1 MKIIKLFLLLFL
13 SSFAF
18 NMMAQ
23 SCELDNLTVLLN
35 PCDGEEF
42 SINYDFTFS
51 EPTSSEYRLFVDGE
65 EIGVYPYHLRNIEVA
80 LEGALPR
87 NITVRV
93 EDSTDSDCFA
103 ETSFNFLG
111 CDPGSCSITI
121 NDVDT
126 ESSSCFG
133 DGTFDIDVDY
143 DFSVENG
150 TLLNVYANGVW
161 IETVEANDTQS
172 LYLLSFI
179 KGVGDIET
187 LTISVADFPACSAEF
202 EFETVECSGCNISNI
217 EVEISD
223 CSNGEFYAT
232 IDFDIVN
239 STSTFI
245 LGGNGETYGNFSYDE
260 LPVTV
265 GPLAA
270 SPDIEYE
277 FLIIDVDASQCFN
290 FYNLGVVVC
299 NEFQC
304 QISNLSADNMTCNG
318 ESAYDV
324 MINFDA
330 SGTPSNDFEISF
342 NGSVIDTVNIDDL
355 PYLIENIEATTP
367 GSDEVTVCAIGD
379 EECCETINIQRP
391 NCSCELS
398 EIEVLS
404 VGCEDNEEDYFVEL
418 RLESSLGA
426 GTSFDVTVN
435 GIAFTTLIDVQ
446 GTFEIRD
453 IILGTGDVDEITIC
467 STLDPTC
474 CISVDV
480 TKPNCETACPIES
493 IEVTAGACDELLFP
507 ATITIDYTG
516 EDTDFLIIEVNGDIV
531 GTFPASSFP
540 GTVSGL
546 LGDGETDYNVEVFTE
561 DRSCSQSF
569 TLEAVDCS
577 SSITEGVLNGEISSR
592 IYNGELIMDYS
603 IQSFERADCSL
614 IDMSGRTL
622 WSQKNVELNGT
633 GSQRFQ
639 VNGLTNGVY
648 ILRMNNENFVYVN
661 KILAR

>member
-1 MKIIKLFLLLFL
+1 MKIIRLFLFLFL
-13 SSFAF
+13 TSFTF
-18 NMMAQ
+18 NIMAQ
-23 SCELDNLTVLLN
+23 SCELENLTVRLN

-51 EPTSSEYRLFVDGE
+51 DPTSSEYRLFVDGE
-65 EIGVYPYHLRNIEVA
+65 EIGVYPYHIRNVEVA
-80 LEGALPR
+80 LDGLVPR
-87 NITVRV
+87 NILVRV
-93 EDSTDSDCFA
+93 EDSTNAGCSA

-111 CDPGSCSITI
+111 CDPGSCNITI
-121 NDVDT
+121 NNVDT
-126 ESSSCFG
+126 DNSSCNG
-133 DGTFDIDVDY
+133 DGTFDIVVDY
-143 DFSVENG
+143 DFSFANG

-161 IETVEANDTQS
+161 IETVEAVDTQS

-179 KGVGDIET
+179 KGAGGIET
-187 LTISVADFPACSAEF
+187 LTLSVADFPACSAEF
-202 EFETVECSGCNISNI
+202 DFETVDCSGCNISNI

-245 LGGNGETYGNFSYDE
+245 LGGNGETYGNFSYDD
-260 LPVTV
+260 LPVTI
-265 GPLAA
+265 GPLTA

-277 FLIIDVDASQCFN
+277 FLIIDVNASQCFN

-299 NEFQC
+299 NDAEC
-304 QISNLSADNMTCNG
+304 LITNLSADNMACNG
-318 ESAYDV
+318 ESAYDIT
-324 MINFDA
+324 INFDA
-330 SGTPSNDFEISF
+330 SGTPSNDFEISL
-342 NGSVIDTVNIDDL
+342 NGNVIDTVTLADL
-355 PYLIENIEATTP
+355 PYLIENIEATSP
-367 GSDEVTVCAIGD
+367 GSDIVTICAVGD
-379 EECCETINIQRP
+379 TECCETINIQRP

-398 EIEVLS
+398 SLQVLS
-404 VGCEDNEEDYFVEL
+404 VGCEDNDEDYFVEL
-418 RLESSLGA
+418 RLVSSLGA
-426 GTSFDVTVN
+426 GTSFEVSVN
-435 GIAFTTLIDVQ
+435 GITFTTLNDVQ
-446 GTFEIRD
+446 GTFELRD
-453 IILGTGDVDEITIC
+453 INLGVGAVDNITIC
-467 STLDPTC
+467 STLDPDC

-480 TKPNCETACPIES
+480 TKPNCEFVCPIEAV
-493 IEVTAGACDELLFP
+493 EVIAGACDGLLFP
-507 ATITIDYTG
+507 ATITVDYTG
-516 EDTDFLIIEVNGDIV
+516 ADTDFLIIEVNSVIV

-546 LGDGETDYNVEVFTE
+546 LGDGETDYNVEVFTA

-569 TLEAVDCS
+569 LLEAVDCS
-577 SSITEGVLNGEISSR
+577 LSITEGVLNGEISSR

-603 IQSFERADCSL
+603 VQSLERADCSL